1 MKYATAAAF
10 RTALEQRLLNLSREA
25 DIPLIRLR
33 KIIVFDR
40 LIARLVAVAPDRW
53 LLKGAAALIFRIGP
67 TFRTTKD
74 LDLGRWDDEQ
84 AATQDFIEAQSLE
97 LDDHFDF
104 TIEVTDRVK
113 SEEGKAVRYHA
124 TANLGGRKFEDITI
138 DVGFAVLKYETSEA
152 LAGLDL
158 LGFADIEPVQL
169 LVLAIED
176 HVAQKVHAYTKTY
189 GSGIASTRTKDLID
203 LVLISQQFD
212 FRSDRLRQALVN
224 TFEARDTHV
233 LPPEL
238 PPPPADW
245 EAPYQKMAAETGLV
259 ARLDSGYQSAANFLN
274 PILGSSV
281 PGDSIWSASNPSWQ
295 VP

>member
-1 MKYATAAAF
+1 M
-10 RTALEQRLLNLSREA
+10 
-25 DIPLIRLR
+25 
-33 KIIVFDR
+33 
-40 LIARLVAVAPDRW
+40 ARLVVVAPDRW
-53 LLKGAAALIFRIGP
+53 FLKGAAALIFRVGLG
-67 TFRTTKD
+67 FRTTKD

-84 AATQDFIEAQSLE
+84 AATQDFIEVQSLE
-97 LDDHFDF
+97 LDDHFEF
-104 TIEVTDRVK
+104 TIEVTDRLR
-113 SEEGKAVRYHA
+113 SEEGKTVRYHA

-152 LAGLDL
+152 LAGLGL

-224 TFEARDTHV
+224 TFEARDTHA
-233 LPPEL
+233 LPAEL
-238 PPPPADW
+238 PPPPAGW
-245 EAPYQKMAAETGLV
+245 ETPYQKMAAETGLE
-259 ARLDSGYQSAANFLN
+259 ARLDSGYQSATNFLN
-274 PILGSSV
+274 PILGSPV
-281 PGDSIWSASNPSWQ
+281 PSGATWSASIHCWQ